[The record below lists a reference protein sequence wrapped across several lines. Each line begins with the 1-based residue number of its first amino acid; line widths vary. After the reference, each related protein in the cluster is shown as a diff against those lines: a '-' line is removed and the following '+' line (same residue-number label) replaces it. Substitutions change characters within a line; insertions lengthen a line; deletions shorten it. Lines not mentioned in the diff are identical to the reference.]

1 MLVKDCCSRCL
12 FWLSM
17 QNHTPSYSVMHA
29 IFLCAL
35 CVCMCVCVS
44 MHLGVNKLTVYT
56 VPCFPMN
63 LHLEAAASV
72 IYISALPCGF
82 IIKSIYYLHTH
93 VFIQYRNRNL
103 RMERTIGP
111 GHRDSLHLRR
121 YNQKCYRSY
130 MSI

>member
-1 MLVKDCCSRCL
+1 
-12 FWLSM
+12 
-17 QNHTPSYSVMHA
+17 MHA

-35 CVCMCVCVS
+35 CMCVCVS
-44 MHLGVNKLTVYT
+44 MHLGVNKLTMYT
-56 VPCFPMN
+56 VPCFPVN

-82 IIKSIYYLHTH
+82 LIKSIYYLHTH
-93 VFIQYRNRNL
+93 IFIQYRNRNL